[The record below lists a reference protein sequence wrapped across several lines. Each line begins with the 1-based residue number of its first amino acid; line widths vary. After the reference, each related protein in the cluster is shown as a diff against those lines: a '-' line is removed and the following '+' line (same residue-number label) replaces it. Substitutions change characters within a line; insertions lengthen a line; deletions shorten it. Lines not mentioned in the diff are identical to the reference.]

1 MTTTEGAELL
11 QRLRKFCGGIGHEAA
26 DEIEALRLDVA
37 TLNSYIRR
45 HKVNTS
51 PEAVGEAVP
60 KWRAVI
66 ASECCDEMRTNPEC
80 DCPHEHWHIGAAAGS
95 CLDVHLEDD
104 GSAHIIFDCGDD
116 NRELTVKGVNGI
128 EEARALAFGW
138 LDGFI
143 KPTGRHPVAA
153 DREALSRAIDPEAWE
168 VTLPV
173 PTRDDT
179 IGFHRRRQ
187 WANAAAERVI
197 AALSPKGAGE

>member
-66 ASECCDEMRTNPEC
+66 AP
-80 DCPHEHWHIGAAAGS
+80 PHS
-95 CLDVHLEDD
+95 PCTT
-104 GSAHIIFDCGDD
+104 S
-116 NRELTVKGVNGI
+116 
-128 EEARALAFGW
+128 
-138 LDGFI
+138 
-143 KPTGRHPVAA
+143 
-153 DREALSRAIDPEAWE
+153 SRNESI
-168 VTLPV
+168 
-173 PTRDDT
+173 
-179 IGFHRRRQ
+179 
-187 WANAAAERVI
+187 
-197 AALSPKGAGE
+197 